1 MQNVIDKFEGLLV
14 ESLTYFKTLKV
25 STLEEKIT
33 QDKWSK
39 KEIIGHLVDS
49 SIHNLVRFTEI
60 NYAKKPYIYR
70 TYNQNDLI
78 KINQYQGMDN
88 DELIQL
94 WFSLNNQIIRLFKTV
109 TEEALEYKIQLND
122 NSIIDL
128 RFLMTDYVEHLEHHI
143 NQIKIN

>member
-1 MQNVIDKFEGLLV
+1 MQNIINKFESLLL
-14 ESLTYFKTLKV
+14 ESLSYFKTLRAI
-25 STLEEKIT
+25 TLEEKISEA
-33 QDKWSK
+33 KWSK

-60 NYAKKPYIYR
+60 NYFEKPYIYR

-78 KINQYQGMDN
+78 KINQYQDMNN

-143 NQIKIN
+143 NQIKNS

>member
-128 RFLMTDYVEHLEHHI
+128 RFLMTDYVDHLEHHI